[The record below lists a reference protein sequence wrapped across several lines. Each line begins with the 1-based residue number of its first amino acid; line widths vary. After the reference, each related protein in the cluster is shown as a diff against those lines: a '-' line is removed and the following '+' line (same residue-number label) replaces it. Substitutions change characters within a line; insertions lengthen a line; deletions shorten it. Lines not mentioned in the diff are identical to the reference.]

1 MFFPRWPQNWKRVP
15 NDNKYFD
22 PRTWTYLYDL
32 YPLAKNPDKYVDHNK
47 FNLAATKEE
56 LLDVLRIVI
65 TTINAMTAKPLVFD
79 NTMMHT
85 ETKQILPSIVY
96 PIYCFP

>member
-1 MFFPRWPQNWKRVP
+1 MFFPRWPQNWKTIP

-32 YPLAKNPDKYVDHNK
+32 YPLAKNPDKYMDHDNL
-47 FNLAATKEE
+47 NLAPTKED
-56 LLDVLRIVI
+56 LSDVLRIVI
-65 TTINAMTAKPLVFD
+65 TTINVMTAKPWVFD

-85 ETKQILPSIVY
+85 EAKQILPSIVY
-96 PIYCFP
+96 HIYCFP